1 MRIVVFSG
9 TTEGRDF
16 SRAAAALGIAVT
28 VSVATDLGAEEQGQ
42 APGITVHSGRLLP
55 GAMAELLQ
63 GAALCVD
70 ATHPYAVEAT
80 KNIRAAANAAGVE
93 YHRLLRAASTLPA
106 GSVVLGSAAQAAQY
120 LAATQGNVLLTTGA
134 KELAAF
140 AGLDAARLYPRVL
153 PTVAGITAC
162 EGAGIPHRN
171 IIAMQGPFT
180 LELNLALMQQFH
192 IRYLVTKDGGSAGGF
207 AEKAQAAAQS
217 GLRWLY
223 CAARRNAAKPP
234 KKFCNDAGSCYED
247 YIGWHG
253 QRAARQ
259 FDCPGLAG
267 PANGRADSG
276 GKAAAA
282 KPAGWLYPQPQA
294 NLPAG

>member
-120 LAATQGNVLLTTGA
+120 LAPRSLRPLPGWMPPACTRGCCPPWRALRRARARAFRTATS
-134 KELAAF
+134 
-140 AGLDAARLYPRVL
+140 L
-153 PTVAGITAC
+153 PC
-162 EGAGIPHRN
+162 R
-171 IIAMQGPFT
+171 GP
-180 LELNLALMQQFH
+180 
-192 IRYLVTKDGGSAGGF
+192 
-207 AEKAQAAAQS
+207 
-217 GLRWLY
+217 LRW
-223 CAARRNAAKPP
+223 N
-234 KKFCNDAGSCYED
+234 
-247 YIGWHG
+247 
-253 QRAARQ
+253 
-259 FDCPGLAG
+259 
-267 PANGRADSG
+267 
-276 GKAAAA
+276 
-282 KPAGWLYPQPQA
+282 
-294 NLPAG
+294 